1 MKRKHRLFIVTGGL
15 LLLCLLCIGFYVIR
29 ITSVTYIG
37 NTRYTE
43 EELTELLFDKP
54 YSLNPIYCFWE
65 SNYGE
70 KKQIPF
76 IQSYDINFQSWNT
89 IQIQIYEKSIVG
101 YVDYKGYRMYFD
113 KDGIIVESS
122 QEALENVIKIEG
134 LYFSH
139 MILHQKLPIEEEKI
153 FNLILSLTQ
162 MLIKYALPVDKVYFD
177 SDYNITIYLDK
188 LRFEIGQDIYLN
200 EKIAKVNDLLPS
212 VMGLS
217 GEINMKEFTEDTE
230 EFRLKKDK
238 E

>member
-1 MKRKHRLFIVTGGL
+1 M
-15 LLLCLLCIGFYVIR
+15 
-29 ITSVTYIG
+29 
-37 NTRYTE
+37 
-43 EELTELLFDKP
+43 
-54 YSLNPIYCFWE
+54 
-65 SNYGE
+65 
-70 KKQIPF
+70 
-76 IQSYDINFQSWNT
+76 
-89 IQIQIYEKSIVG
+89 
-101 YVDYKGYRMYFD
+101 DYKGYRMYFD
-113 KDGIIVESS
+113 KDEIIVESS

-139 MILHQKLPIEEEKI
+139 MVLHQKLPIEEEKI

-162 MLIKYALPVDKVYFD
+162 MLIRYELPVDKVYFD
-177 SDYNITIYLDK
+177 SDYNITIYIDK

-212 VMGLS
+212 IMGLS

>member
-139 MILHQKLPIEEEKI
+139 MVLHQKLPIEEEKI

-162 MLIKYALPVDKVYFD
+162 VLIRYELPVDKV
-177 SDYNITIYLDK
+177 
-188 LRFEIGQDIYLN
+188 GQDIYLN

-212 VMGLS
+212 IMGLS

>member
-139 MILHQKLPIEEEKI
+139 MVLH
-153 FNLILSLTQ
+153 
-162 MLIKYALPVDKVYFD
+162 
-177 SDYNITIYLDK
+177 NITIYIDK

-212 VMGLS
+212 IMGLS